1 MRILNA
7 LMLATALAMP
17 AAAAM
22 AEAESPRITVTGTG
36 SVDSRPDMATISLGV
51 TTQGGTAAE
60 AMGRNSEELAR
71 VLEKLRASGVEDRD
85 LQTSGLS
92 LNPNWTNSNDGTA
105 ATISGYVASNQLTI
119 RVRALDSLGG
129 ILDAAVKDGAN
140 TLNGVTFGLTDPKP
154 VEDEARKR
162 AVQDAAARAALL
174 TTAAGVQLGQ
184 VLSITEGGGFEP
196 PRPMYRMDAAEASAV
211 PVAEG
216 EVSTAASVTVVYA
229 INQ

>member
-1 MRILNA
+1 MRFLNA

-22 AEAESPRITVTGTG
+22 AEAESPRISVTGNG
-36 SVDSRPDMATISLGV
+36 SVESRPDMATISLGV

-60 AMGRNSEELAR
+60 AMGRNSEELGR
-71 VLEKLRASGVEDRD
+71 VLERLRASGVEDRD

-92 LNPNWTNSNDGTA
+92 LNPNWTNASDGTA
-105 ATISGYVASNQLTI
+105 PTISGYVASNQLTI
-119 RVRALDSLGG
+119 RVRALDRLGE
-129 ILDAAVKDGAN
+129 ILDASVKDGAN
-140 TLNGVTFGLTDPKP
+140 TLNGVSFGLADPKP

-162 AVQDAAARAALL
+162 AVADAAARAALL
-174 TTAAGVQLGQ
+174 TSAAGVQLGQ
-184 VLSITEGGGFEP
+184 VISITEGGGFEP
-196 PRPMYRMDAAEASAV
+196 PMPMYRMDAAMAAPV

-216 EVSTAASVTVVYA
+216 EISTGATVTIVYA

>member
-216 EVSTAASVTVVYA
+216 EISTAASVTVVYA

>member
-22 AEAESPRITVTGTG
+22 AEALSPRITVTGTG

-140 TLNGVTFGLTDPKP
+140 TLNGVAFGLTDPKP

-211 PVAEG
+211 PMAEG
-216 EVSTAASVTVVYA
+216 EISTAASVTVVYA

>member
-22 AEAESPRITVTGTG
+22 AQAESPRITVTGTG

-211 PVAEG
+211 PMAEG

>member
-1 MRILNA
+1 MRLLNA
-7 LMLATALAMP
+7 LLLASALVLP
-17 AAAAM
+17 AAAAL

-60 AMGRNSEELAR
+60 AMGRNSEELGR
-71 VLEKLRASGVEDRD
+71 VLERLRASGIEDRD

-92 LNPNWTNSNDGTA
+92 LNPNWTNNSDGSA

-119 RVRALDSLGG
+119 RVRALDKLGS
-129 ILDAAVKDGAN
+129 ILDASVQDGAN
-140 TLNGVTFGLTDPKP
+140 TLNGVSFGLADPKP
-154 VEDEARKR
+154 LEDEARKR
-162 AVQDAAARAALL
+162 AVADAAARAALL

-184 VLSITEGGGFEP
+184 VLSISEGGGYQP
-196 PRPMYRMDAAEASAV
+196 PMPMYRMEASMDAAV

-216 EVSTAASVTVVYA
+216 EVSTAATVTVVYA

>member
-140 TLNGVTFGLTDPKP
+140 TLNGVAFGLTDPKP

-211 PVAEG
+211 PMAEG